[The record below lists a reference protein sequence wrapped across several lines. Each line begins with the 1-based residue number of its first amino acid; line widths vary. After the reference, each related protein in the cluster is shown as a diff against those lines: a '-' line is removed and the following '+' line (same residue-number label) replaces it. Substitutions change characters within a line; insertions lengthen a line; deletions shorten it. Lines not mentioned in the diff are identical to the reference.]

1 MVSWNDNAGDSR
13 EIFRLRAG
21 ADGRAL
27 LLGITQTRAS
37 CTQQTSDPRQS
48 GPFKASSLTPS
59 PPPLSLRRPQTAPR
73 LGSVMAPPSAE
84 LDALAGVLK
93 RLRGV
98 VPRLVDAAGDAASF
112 PAVAAEAS
120 LLALELKAANR
131 DALESVEASRE
142 ATARARA
149 ELDDARRRLQSATY
163 ERGHVQ
169 GEIEASRAFRSAVAD
184 EDVALCAIEAFERA
198 RPDAASLDAHEK
210 TLERLR
216 HELAER
222 EALREREKRLEVRD
236 DERRPPDPT
245 RPDPTRAVMGRKDDD
260 AQKKIAPRASRRAPT
275 VAPRPLLE
283 PSPRRVAR
291 NASGTAPPRAAGSST
306 DSGPACDASSARRR
320 RFARRSTPRPRAKI
334 DAAATTTRGA
344 PRARAKRARSSPPGK
359 GKGKRKKGTPR
370 RVLQIGTRV
379 RSGRPRRGTRT
390 ARRRRRT
397 RSGAAEGEGGG
408 AGE

>member
-1 MVSWNDNAGDSR
+1 M
-13 EIFRLRAG
+13 
-21 ADGRAL
+21 
-27 LLGITQTRAS
+27 T
-37 CTQQTSDPRQS
+37 
-48 GPFKASSLTPS
+48 
-59 PPPLSLRRPQTAPR
+59 
-73 LGSVMAPPSAE
+73 PPSAE

-245 RPDPTRAVMGRKDDD
+245 RPDPTR
-260 AQKKIAPRASRRAPT
+260 P
-275 VAPRPLLE
+275 
-283 PSPRRVAR
+283 
-291 NASGTAPPRAAGSST
+291 
-306 DSGPACDASSARRR
+306 DSCRDG
-320 RFARRSTPRPRAKI
+320 AK
-334 DAAATTTRGA
+334 G
-344 PRARAKRARSSPPGK
+344 
-359 GKGKRKKGTPR
+359 
-370 RVLQIGTRV
+370 
-379 RSGRPRRGTRT
+379 
-390 ARRRRRT
+390 
-397 RSGAAEGEGGG
+397 
-408 AGE
+408 

>member
-1 MVSWNDNAGDSR
+1 MQR
-13 EIFRLRAG
+13 P
-21 ADGRAL
+21 
-27 LLGITQTRAS
+27 AS
-37 CTQQTSDPRQS
+37 
-48 GPFKASSLTPS
+48 F
-59 PPPLSLRRPQTAPR
+59 
-73 LGSVMAPPSAE
+73 APPSAE

-245 RPDPTRAVMGRKDDD
+245 RPVPCRDG
-260 AQKKIAPRASRRAPT
+260 
-275 VAPRPLLE
+275 
-283 PSPRRVAR
+283 
-291 NASGTAPPRAAGSST
+291 
-306 DSGPACDASSARRR
+306 
-320 RFARRSTPRPRAKI
+320 AK
-334 DAAATTTRGA
+334 G
-344 PRARAKRARSSPPGK
+344 
-359 GKGKRKKGTPR
+359 
-370 RVLQIGTRV
+370 
-379 RSGRPRRGTRT
+379 
-390 ARRRRRT
+390 
-397 RSGAAEGEGGG
+397 
-408 AGE
+408 